1 MKTRHIAL
9 FLAIFA
15 AFQLPG
21 NSKAQTANSA
31 TTPPELFDAAGYRT
45 ARYRAPV
52 DRPPTPAVAITAEE
66 ALHLRPGVDALFID
80 VLPAEGG
87 VRDPLS
93 GKWTLAAQH
102 ETIPGAAWHPET
114 GRSHPDPAL
123 WQGLRAAISAE
134 RARHPSRP
142 VVVFCRSDCWMSW
155 NAARRLALLGADEIH
170 WLPEGT
176 DGWHA
181 AGRALEVAV
190 PVATPASRQTQQ
202 EQ

>member
-1 MKTRHIAL
+1 MKTRHVAL

-21 NSKAQTANSA
+21 NSKAQTTNSA
-31 TTPPELFDAAGYRT
+31 TTPPELFDAAGYRK

-52 DRPPTPAVAITAEE
+52 DRPPTPAVAISAEE

-87 VRDPLS
+87 VREPLS
-93 GKWTLAAQH
+93 GRWTLAAQH

-123 WQGLRAAISAE
+123 WQGLRTAISAE
-134 RARHPSRP
+134 RARHPSLP

-155 NAARRLALLGADEIH
+155 NAARRLASDGFAQVY
-170 WLPEGT
+170 WFAEGIE
-176 DGWHA
+176 GWND
-181 AGRALEVAV
+181 AGRALVKAE
-190 PVATPASRQTQQ
+190 PVTIAPH
-202 EQ
+202 